1 MARTAC
7 ACVPACALQART
19 SPSHAWR
26 TGLGVSLGSHCD
38 SGCDH
43 LGLTQAAELVM
54 EEAKKG
60 GGLLLTFQKEAAER
74 ERGVASAEA
83 EVARLSTL
91 KGKDSKERL
100 KSERKRL
107 ETLQAGR
114 RAVAA
119 MGGRPADDAAGGGRI
134 SVAICGRSVS
144 EQRRVFAN
152 ELVGSLSAAAA
163 EHHAEMHVSRA
174 KLRELKPY
182 IEKLQAAESP
192 LLLTAHYSPLTT
204 YHLPLAAYL

>member
-1 MARTAC
+1 MVAC
-7 ACVPACALQART
+7 CSLSRRRR
-19 SPSHAWR
+19 PS
-26 TGLGVSLGSHCD
+26 
-38 SGCDH
+38 
-43 LGLTQAAELVM
+43 
-54 EEAKKG
+54 
-60 GGLLLTFQKEAAER
+60 
-74 ERGVASAEA
+74 ASAA
-83 EVARLSTL
+83 SPLRRRRWRASLPL

-204 YHLPLAAYL
+204 YHLPLAAYH